1 MNRQRSIPKATVDDQ
16 ANDNSMH
23 EMEFGK
29 PNTFPD
35 QSAAPGAER
44 KMIALNALRILF
56 PGYDST
62 LSDVFLICIII
73 ICIDLVNMKRCQQ
86 GPQFVQVFV
95 FSRTKA
101 IGQRNAGTMIHCP
114 PQPILL

>member
-1 MNRQRSIPKATVDDQ
+1 
-16 ANDNSMH
+16 MH

-29 PNTFPD
+29 PNPLPD
-35 QSAAPGAER
+35 QSAAPSAER
-44 KMIALNALRILF
+44 KMITLNALCIPF

-62 LSDVFLICIII
+62 LCDVFLICVIVIR
-73 ICIDLVNMKRCQQ
+73 IDPINMKRCQQ
-86 GPQFVQVFV
+86 DSQFVQVFV

-101 IGQRNAGTMIHCP
+101 IGQRNAGMMIYCP

>member
-1 MNRQRSIPKATVDDQ
+1 
-16 ANDNSMH
+16 MH
-23 EMEFGK
+23 EMELGK

-44 KMIALNALRILF
+44 KMIALNALRIAF

-62 LSDVFLICIII
+62 LRDVFLICVMI
-73 ICIDLVNMKRCQQ
+73 ICIDFVNMKRCQQ
-86 GPQFVQVFV
+86 GLQFVQVFV

-101 IGQRNAGTMIHCP
+101 IGQETAEKSV
-114 PQPILL
+114 